1 MCVDEWYED
10 TSSEGSSCSGN
21 YSYLNYV
28 SSDEND
34 HISPRKQSQASVAVT
49 HSHSRFCPG
58 ENSSTGNSPA
68 QTCKD
73 VPETNR
79 ASTSRDKC
87 TLEMRRLTRN
97 RSLVDMRSQLL
108 HRSLVEEVSKRRLF
122 NTVGS
127 VENIGF
133 QAPREGSRK
142 SSRCA
147 NYAASSE
154 NWAWLVTG
162 KEHMALIKLV
172 DLMRWE
178 FREWNKLSFFMLN
191 FDVCFLQFC
200 DWWGKNNLSSL

>member
-10 TSSEGSSCSGN
+10 TSSEGSSCS
-21 YSYLNYV
+21 NYV

-34 HISPRKQSQASVAVT
+34 HISQRKQSQASVAVT

-58 ENSSTGNSPA
+58 ENSSTGHSPV
-68 QTCKD
+68 QTSKD
-73 VPETNR
+73 ALETNR

-87 TLEMRRLTRN
+87 RLDIRRLTRN

-108 HRSLVEEVSKRRLF
+108 HRTLVEEVSKRRLF

-142 SSRCA
+142 SSRRT
-147 NYAASSE
+147 NAASSE
-154 NWAWLVTG
+154 N
-162 KEHMALIKLV
+162 
-172 DLMRWE
+172 
-178 FREWNKLSFFMLN
+178 
-191 FDVCFLQFC
+191 
-200 DWWGKNNLSSL
+200 